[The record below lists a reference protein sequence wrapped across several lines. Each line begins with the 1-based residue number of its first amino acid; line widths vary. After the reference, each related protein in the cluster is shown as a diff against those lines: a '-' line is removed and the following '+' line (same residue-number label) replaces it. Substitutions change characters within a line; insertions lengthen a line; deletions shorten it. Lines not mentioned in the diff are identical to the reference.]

1 MKRAFVINI
10 LLLLALNLFV
20 KPLYIFGIDVQIQN
34 TIGPEQYGLFFS
46 IFNYTLLFQF
56 ILEYGITNFVKREI
70 SIEPGRIHTYFSGL
84 LILKAG
90 FAMMYFG
97 VVLGFAWLFQYSD
110 NEIRLIIQVAGIQF
124 FITLVAFLRGL
135 IIGQGWYKTDSI
147 FSVLDKVIMILLLG
161 WRLYWPGM
169 QPPDLAYF
177 VETYLF
183 SVVITAII
191 VFIFMLF
198 RLHLKWVK
206 PDLSLLKTLIIRLT
220 PYTLITFLM
229 GVYGRLDSVL
239 LHALLPDGDYQAG
252 IYAAG
257 FRMLD
262 TYLMLAILFSNLL
275 LPMLSAQQ
283 ANKDAI
289 RDLLKFVIG
298 IVMTTTIIAG
308 VGGWVFR
315 QEITNVLYH
324 QSDEKWYDTVGLLFL
339 TMIPVG
345 LSTLYGAAIMSTG
358 RLHRQNIL
366 FLSGIV
372 LSLTFNILFIP
383 WWQSLGSA
391 ISAFSVN
398 LVIAAAQ
405 VIIFVKESDM
415 GEDRGFYRRMI
426 LFFILSFVL
435 FYIATLLAKS
445 FLIAGLIAVI
455 VLLWISKLLGLMRID
470 MEMAKKLFSGKGRNG

>member
-90 FAMMYFG
+90 FAIMYFG

-177 VETYLF
+177 VETYLL

-191 VFIFMLF
+191 VFI
-198 RLHLKWVK
+198 
-206 PDLSLLKTLIIRLT
+206 LSLIHI
-220 PYTLITFLM
+220 
-229 GVYGRLDSVL
+229 
-239 LHALLPDGDYQAG
+239 
-252 IYAAG
+252 
-257 FRMLD
+257 
-262 TYLMLAILFSNLL
+262 
-275 LPMLSAQQ
+275 
-283 ANKDAI
+283 
-289 RDLLKFVIG
+289 
-298 IVMTTTIIAG
+298 
-308 VGGWVFR
+308 
-315 QEITNVLYH
+315 
-324 QSDEKWYDTVGLLFL
+324 
-339 TMIPVG
+339 
-345 LSTLYGAAIMSTG
+345 
-358 RLHRQNIL
+358 
-366 FLSGIV
+366 
-372 LSLTFNILFIP
+372 
-383 WWQSLGSA
+383 
-391 ISAFSVN
+391 
-398 LVIAAAQ
+398 
-405 VIIFVKESDM
+405 
-415 GEDRGFYRRMI
+415 
-426 LFFILSFVL
+426 
-435 FYIATLLAKS
+435 
-445 FLIAGLIAVI
+445 
-455 VLLWISKLLGLMRID
+455 
-470 MEMAKKLFSGKGRNG
+470 

>member
-124 FITLVAFLRGL
+124 FITVVAFLRGL

-177 VETYLF
+177 VETYLL

-283 ANKDAI
+283 GNKDA
-289 RDLLKFVIG
+289 
-298 IVMTTTIIAG
+298 
-308 VGGWVFR
+308 
-315 QEITNVLYH
+315 H
-324 QSDEKWYDTVGLLFL
+324 S
-339 TMIPVG
+339 
-345 LSTLYGAAIMSTG
+345 
-358 RLHRQNIL
+358 
-366 FLSGIV
+366 
-372 LSLTFNILFIP
+372 
-383 WWQSLGSA
+383 
-391 ISAFSVN
+391 
-398 LVIAAAQ
+398 
-405 VIIFVKESDM
+405 
-415 GEDRGFYRRMI
+415 
-426 LFFILSFVL
+426 
-435 FYIATLLAKS
+435 
-445 FLIAGLIAVI
+445 
-455 VLLWISKLLGLMRID
+455 
-470 MEMAKKLFSGKGRNG
+470 